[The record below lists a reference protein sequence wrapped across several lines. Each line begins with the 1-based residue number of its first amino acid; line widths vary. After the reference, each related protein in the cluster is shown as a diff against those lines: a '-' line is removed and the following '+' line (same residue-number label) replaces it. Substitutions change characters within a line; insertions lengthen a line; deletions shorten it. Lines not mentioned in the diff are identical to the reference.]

1 MIKYE
6 YIENGAEKCVMT
18 LSINKYQMNDMF
30 NCYKNDYN
38 YSILYDDNHNKFN
51 FSKYSNILIHN
62 TLKNNTSKYII
73 HSCNKAF
80 INSDIDFD
88 KIQDNKYYVGRNIR
102 ANKEDMF
109 NVVNSIEY
117 IRNSI
122 KLKSPIFH
130 FKRFLIMPFLK
141 WYSQTGPT
149 YLNVMPLNI
158 MTANTL
164 RCQEYRFN
172 EIFHNG
178 LEDNL
183 LSYRL
188 QNKIEPLDFTYFH
201 IPATTFKNY
210 KHSKLNNYGNLKDL
224 RNNLYV
230 FSKEIEKIKNG
241 IK

>member
-6 YIENGAEKCVMT
+6 YIENGADKCVMT
-18 LSINKYQMNDMF
+18 LSVNKYQMNDMLKV
-30 NCYKNDYN
+30 YKKKYN
-38 YSILYDDNHNKFN
+38 YSILYDDNHNEFN
-51 FSKYSNILIHN
+51 FSKYSNLLIKN
-62 TLKNNTSKYII
+62 TIENNTSKYII

-80 INSDIDFD
+80 INSDIDFRQ
-88 KIQDNKYYVGRNIR
+88 IQDNKYYVGRNVR
-102 ANKEDMF
+102 QNKEDMF
-109 NVVNSIEY
+109 NVVNTVQY
-117 IRNSI
+117 FRNSI

-130 FKRFLIMPFLK
+130 FKRFMLMPLLK
-141 WYSQTGPT
+141 WYSQTGND

-164 RCQEYRFN
+164 MGQEYRFN

-188 QNKIEPLDFTYFH
+188 QDKIEPLDFTYFH
-201 IPATTFKNY
+201 IPATTFKNF

-241 IK
+241 VE